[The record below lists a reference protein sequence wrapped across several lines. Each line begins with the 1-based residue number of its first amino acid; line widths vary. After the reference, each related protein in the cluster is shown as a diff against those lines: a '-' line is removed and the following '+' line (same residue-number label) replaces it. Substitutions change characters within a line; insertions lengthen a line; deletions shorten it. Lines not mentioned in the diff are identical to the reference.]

1 MRVSRLILAV
11 GALLVGVSACKNS
24 TGPKE
29 GETTISTLSCSG
41 SGGTT
46 ACTIPLTGASNFEIE
61 LISSS
66 CEARGNIL
74 KLVAPAEEVLTED
87 ACYVPAGTKW
97 KRAGPFSAS
106 ASLNMSVTS
115 KFFQDPPSLRV
126 TPNSAQEWTIVFED
140 GYDKDFNDVIM
151 KVRTNVP

>member
-1 MRVSRLILAV
+1 MRVPRLILAA

-24 TGPKE
+24 TGPKT

-41 SGGTT
+41 SGGTA
-46 ACTIPLTGASNFEIE
+46 ACTIPLSGASNFEIE
-61 LISSS
+61 VISIS

-74 KLVAPAEEVLTED
+74 KLVAPTDEVLTED
-87 ACYVPAGTKW
+87 ACYMPAGTKW
-97 KRAGPFSAS
+97 KRQGPFTA
-106 ASLNMSVTS
+106 AAALNMSVTS
-115 KFFQDPPSLRV
+115 KFFQDPPSLRL
-126 TPNSAQEWTIVFED
+126 TANGAQEWTIVFED